1 MALEKVK
8 IYAYGDNNYSDYLG
22 IFYQV
27 PLNPEKMSLSR
38 NLQFNNDDSSMGK
51 REMTQFQ
58 GYGSDSLSFDI
69 VIDGTGITGDDIDVT
84 EELKNLQEV
93 LYDYNDEKHMPNHLL
108 VTWGEDNKFLCQLK
122 TINIEY
128 SLFKTNGDP
137 LRAKVS
143 LQFVENSNP
152 ELINNVH
159 QPASP
164 DMTHIKVVSEGD
176 NLLQMCQDVYG
187 DKKYYIAV
195 ARINGLTNFRDIK
208 VGSQLLLPP
217 LEKTRRR

>member
-1 MALEKVK
+1 MAGEKVK
-8 IYAYGDNNYSDYLG
+8 IYAYGDNNYNEYLEK
-22 IFYQV
+22 YYEV
-27 PLNPEKMSLSR
+27 PLNPEKMSLAR
-38 NLQFNNDDSSMGK
+38 NLQFNKDDSSMGN

-69 VIDGTGITGDDIDVT
+69 VIDGTGVTGKVIEVT
-84 EELKNLQEV
+84 EELKTLQEV
-93 LYDYNDEKHMPNHLL
+93 LYEYNDEKHMPNHLL

-122 TINIEY
+122 SINIEY

-137 LRAKVS
+137 LRARVS
-143 LQFVENSNP
+143 LQFIENSNP
-152 ELINNVH
+152 EMINNIH

-164 DMTHIKVVSEGD
+164 DMTHIRLISEGD
-176 NLLQMCQDVYG
+176 NLLQICHDVYG

-195 ARINGLTNFRDIK
+195 ARVNGLTNFRDIK

-217 LEKTRRR
+217 IERTRRR